1 MSTEIISQEQE
12 IIDKFYDKVEKY
24 YEDSKKEFIECENIS
39 TKKVL
44 KKKYPY
50 LKNIKAKTDINSIF
64 KAFLIDIL
72 NFYKIDGE
80 ELKILIGYFCEK
92 IQPIIKHAQALKT
105 DICNLQI
112 SLKMTGQ
119 LSENNTMSICITKN
133 TLEANEQWLFRLFKQ
148 LDSRF
153 PETKLDN
160 KIMII
165 SSKKND
171 LNGNA
176 THCKNVDKAISL
188 LTIKNDYKIIF
199 MCSNNIRLKDIYEI
213 SIRIKDN
220 AKIRKN
226 LHILHDEAHN
236 TKDGIP
242 PNRAIIENILLLP
255 NVISY
260 TPITAT
266 IGEIVDEKNP
276 LWIKSNLEKTCINY
290 LNLDEKYNIK
300 SDSQNYSSISNYI
313 QINIDEHSKDSE
325 WKDYNIKEISREN
338 FIKVT
343 DEYKNKNFKEL
354 NEKEVEDI
362 LEDIDYRRQLEF
374 TKFMENQKEIEAL
387 NNGLNILNNLE
398 SILQETIFI
407 KNEFNLHIIS
417 TPCRKVVTFELCIE
431 AIKQI
436 YDPIVLG
443 IYGNQGEKYHLFTK
457 DIDNKCV
464 DEIMGNGEFNCK
476 LLELI
481 KYLKSEGYNT
491 EKPFIIIGNYI
502 PTGESLSFVN
512 YEYGIVRSVTK
523 LISTTPEEDY
533 QTACRGCFMTTKF
546 TENDSNW
553 ICPPKYLIGSKNFI
567 MNSIAYEDYNDD
579 RIDALANENNNSTNN
594 NLIISSQST
603 IVDNVNGRTSIPI
616 KVNVDCSDKNY
627 NKLLDIANKNRRFK
641 DDKNEFMRLLK
652 ASCDDE
658 ESDFEIIDK
667 TNKFNWE
674 EMILN
679 DFRCY
684 KKDNV
689 AKKGYWKFVNYND
702 NFTTN
707 MPFINNTGNH
717 TINQC
722 EILVCK
728 DKYIIKN
735 DNGDIIETNPKN
747 VWWIGYKY

>member
-1 MSTEIISQEQE
+1 MSTE

-24 YEDSKKEFIECENIS
+24 YENSKKELRECENIS
-39 TKKVL
+39 TKRVL

-50 LKNIKAKTDINSIF
+50 LKNIKAKTNINSIIN
-64 KAFLIDIL
+64 APIIDIL

-80 ELKILIGYFCEK
+80 ERKILIEYFCKK
-92 IQPIIKHAQALKT
+92 IQSIIKHAQAMKT

-112 SLKMTGQ
+112 SLKMTEQ

-153 PETKLDN
+153 PETKLLN
-160 KIMII
+160 KILII
-165 SSKKND
+165 SSKKNN

-176 THCKNVDKAISL
+176 THCKNVCEAISL

-199 MCSNNIRLKDIYEI
+199 ICSNNIRLKDIYGI

-220 AKIRKN
+220 EKIRKN

-242 PNRAIIENILLLP
+242 PYRAIIENILLLP

-266 IGEIVDEKNP
+266 IGKIVDKNNP
-276 LWIKSNLEKTCINY
+276 LWIQSNLENTCINY
-290 LNLDEKYNIK
+290 LNYNEKYKVK
-300 SDSQNYSSISNYI
+300 SDSPNYSSISDYKE
-313 QINIDEHSKDSE
+313 INIDELSKHSE
-325 WKDYNIKEISREN
+325 WIDYNITEISRDN
-338 FIKVT
+338 FIKVY
-343 DEYKNKNFKEL
+343 DKNKNFKEL
-354 NEKEVEDI
+354 DEKEI
-362 LEDIDYRRQLEF
+362 EDIDRRRKLEF
-374 TKFMENQKEIEAL
+374 TQLIKNQKEIEAL
-387 NNGLNILNNLE
+387 NNGFNILNNLE
-398 SILQETIFI
+398 TILKENIFI

-417 TPCRKVVTFELCIE
+417 TPCRKVLTYELCKE
-431 AIKQI
+431 AKDKI

-443 IYGNQGEKYHLFTK
+443 IYGNQGEKYHLFTQE
-457 DIDNKCV
+457 IDNECV

-481 KYLKSEGYNT
+481 KYLKRKGYNT
-491 EKPFIIIGNYI
+491 ERPFIIIGNYI

-523 LISTTPEEDY
+523 LISTTLEEDY

-567 MNSIAYEDYNDD
+567 MNSQSYEDYNDD
-579 RIDALANENNNSTNN
+579 RIDVLENENNNSTNN
-594 NLIISSQST
+594 NLIILPQST
-603 IVDNVNGRTSIPI
+603 IVDNKGRTAIPI
-616 KVNVDCSDKNY
+616 KVKVDCSDKNY
-627 NKLLDIANKNRRFK
+627 NKLLDIANKDKRSK
-641 DDKNEFMRLLK
+641 DDKNKFMRLLK

-658 ESDFEIIDK
+658 ESDFDIIDN

-689 AKKGYWKFVNYND
+689 AKKGYWKFVNYNVSFD
-702 NFTTN
+702 KD
-707 MPFINNTGNH
+707 MPFINNSGNH

-722 EILVCK
+722 EILVCR
-728 DKYIIKN
+728 DKYILKN

-747 VWWIGYKY
+747 EWWIGYKY